1 MKLLNWFVGLF
12 RKKKAAPDD
21 LAVKIERR
29 LDDRTLWAEIT
40 EGTEEIKTDAAII
53 GDDIHHIS
61 ITPEEYR
68 RITGQLNY
76 NQLSQFATME
86 LAKRRYR
93 LSNRGNNG
101 RPKNSLSE
109 IAEPAEL

>member
-1 MKLLNWFVGLF
+1 MKLLNWFMGLF
-12 RKKKAAPDD
+12 RKKKTAPDD

-40 EGTEEIKTDAAII
+40 KDMDEVKTDAAII

-68 RITGQLNY
+68 RITGQLNF

-86 LAKRRYR
+86 LAKRQLQIKRQ
-93 LSNRGNNG
+93 G
-101 RPKNSLSE
+101 E
-109 IAEPAEL
+109 

>member
-1 MKLLNWFVGLF
+1 MKLLNWFMRLF

-29 LDDRTLWAEIT
+29 LDDRTLWTEIT
-40 EGTEEIKTDAAII
+40 KDMDEVKTDAAII

-86 LAKRRYR
+86 LAKRQ
-93 LSNRGNNG
+93 LQIKQQG
-101 RPKNSLSE
+101 E
-109 IAEPAEL
+109 

>member
-1 MKLLNWFVGLF
+1 MKLLNWFMGLF
-12 RKKKAAPDD
+12 KKKKAAPDG

-29 LDDRTLWAEIT
+29 LDYRTLGAEIT

-53 GDDIHHIS
+53 GDDIHHVS

-68 RITGQLNY
+68 RITGQINY

-86 LAKRRYR
+86 LAKRQ
-93 LSNRGNNG
+93 LQIKQQG
-101 RPKNSLSE
+101 E
-109 IAEPAEL
+109 

>member
-1 MKLLNWFVGLF
+1 MKLLNWFMGLF
-12 RKKKAAPDD
+12 RKKTEDNPFYDVRAEHEQIAHYLAA
-21 LAVKIERR
+21 KIERR
-29 LDDRTLWAEIT
+29 SDDRTLWAEIT
-40 EGTEEIKTDAAII
+40 KDTEEIKTDAAII

-86 LAKRRYR
+86 LAKRK
-93 LSNRGNNG
+93 LQIKQQG
-101 RPKNSLSE
+101 E
-109 IAEPAEL
+109 

>member
-1 MKLLNWFVGLF
+1 MKLLNWFMGLF

-40 EGTEEIKTDAAII
+40 EGMEEIKTDAAII

-68 RITGQLNY
+68 RITGQLNF
-76 NQLSQFATME
+76 NQLSQFTTME
-86 LAKRRYR
+86 LAKRQ
-93 LSNRGNNG
+93 LQIKQQG
-101 RPKNSLSE
+101 E
-109 IAEPAEL
+109 

>member
-1 MKLLNWFVGLF
+1 MKLLNWFMGLF

-21 LAVKIERR
+21 LAAKIEHR
-29 LDDRTLWAEIT
+29 LDDRTLWAELN

-86 LAKRRYR
+86 LAKRQSQTKRQ
-93 LSNRGNNG
+93 G
-101 RPKNSLSE
+101 E
-109 IAEPAEL
+109 

>member
-1 MKLLNWFVGLF
+1 MKLLNWFMGLF

-40 EGTEEIKTDAAII
+40 EGEEEIKTDAAII

-86 LAKRRYR
+86 LAKRQLQIKRQ
-93 LSNRGNNG
+93 G
-101 RPKNSLSE
+101 E
-109 IAEPAEL
+109 

>member
-1 MKLLNWFVGLF
+1 MKLLNWFMGLF
-12 RKKKAAPDD
+12 RKKKTEPDD
-21 LAVKIERR
+21 LAAKIERR

-40 EGTEEIKTDAAII
+40 EGMEEIKTDATII

-86 LAKRRYR
+86 LAKRQ
-93 LSNRGNNG
+93 LQIKQQG
-101 RPKNSLSE
+101 E
-109 IAEPAEL
+109 

>member
-1 MKLLNWFVGLF
+1 MKLLNWFMGLF

-21 LAVKIERR
+21 LAVKIEHR

-40 EGTEEIKTDAAII
+40 EGEEEIKTDAAII

-76 NQLSQFATME
+76 NQLSQFATMD
-86 LAKRRYR
+86 LAKRQ
-93 LSNRGNNG
+93 LQIKQQG
-101 RPKNSLSE
+101 E
-109 IAEPAEL
+109 

>member
-1 MKLLNWFVGLF
+1 MKLLNWFMGLF

-29 LDDRTLWAEIT
+29 LDDRTLWAELN

-53 GDDIHHIS
+53 GDNIHHIS

-68 RITGQLNY
+68 RITGQINF
-76 NQLSQFATME
+76 NQLSQFTTME
-86 LAKRRYR
+86 LAKRQ
-93 LSNRGNNG
+93 LQIKQQG
-101 RPKNSLSE
+101 E
-109 IAEPAEL
+109 

>member
-1 MKLLNWFVGLF
+1 MKLLNWFMGLF

-21 LAVKIERR
+21 LAVQIERR
-29 LDDRTLWAEIT
+29 LDDRTLWAELI
-40 EGTEEIKTDAAII
+40 ENTEEMKTDAAIV

-76 NQLSQFATME
+76 NQLSQFTTME
-86 LAKRRYR
+86 LAKRQLQIKRQ
-93 LSNRGNNG
+93 G
-101 RPKNSLSE
+101 E
-109 IAEPAEL
+109 

>member
-1 MKLLNWFVGLF
+1 MKLLNWFMGLF

-29 LDDRTLWAEIT
+29 LDDRTLWAELN
-40 EGTEEIKTDAAII
+40 EGMKEIKTDAAII
-53 GDDIHHIS
+53 GDSIHHIS
-61 ITPEEYR
+61 ISPEEYR

-86 LAKRRYR
+86 LAKRQ
-93 LSNRGNNG
+93 LQIKQQG
-101 RPKNSLSE
+101 E
-109 IAEPAEL
+109 

>member
-1 MKLLNWFVGLF
+1 MKLLNWFMGLF

-40 EGTEEIKTDAAII
+40 KDMDEVKTDAAII

-86 LAKRRYR
+86 LAKRQ
-93 LSNRGNNG
+93 LQIKQQG
-101 RPKNSLSE
+101 E
-109 IAEPAEL
+109 

>member
-1 MKLLNWFVGLF
+1 MKLLNWFMGLF

-29 LDDRTLWAEIT
+29 LDDRTLWAELT
-40 EGTEEIKTDAAII
+40 KDMDEVKTDAAII

-61 ITPEEYR
+61 ISPEEYR

-86 LAKRRYR
+86 LAKRQ
-93 LSNRGNNG
+93 LQIKQQG
-101 RPKNSLSE
+101 E
-109 IAEPAEL
+109 

>member
-1 MKLLNWFVGLF
+1 MKLLNWFMGLF
-12 RKKKAAPDD
+12 RKKKTAPDD
-21 LAVKIERR
+21 LAVKIERQ

-53 GDDIHHIS
+53 GDDIHHLS

-68 RITGQLNY
+68 RITGQLNF

-86 LAKRRYR
+86 LAKRQLQTKRQ
-93 LSNRGNNG
+93 G
-101 RPKNSLSE
+101 E
-109 IAEPAEL
+109 

>member
-1 MKLLNWFVGLF
+1 MKLLNWFMGLF

-40 EGTEEIKTDAAII
+40 KDMDEVKTDAAII
-53 GDDIHHIS
+53 GDSIHHIS
-61 ITPEEYR
+61 ISPEEYR

-86 LAKRRYR
+86 LAKRQLQIKRQ
-93 LSNRGNNG
+93 G
-101 RPKNSLSE
+101 E
-109 IAEPAEL
+109 

>member
-1 MKLLNWFVGLF
+1 MKLLNWFKGLF

-21 LAVKIERR
+21 LAVKIEHR
-29 LDDRTLWAEIT
+29 LDDRTLWTEIT
-40 EGTEEIKTDAAII
+40 KDMDEVKTDAAII
-53 GDDIHHIS
+53 GDNIHHIT

-86 LAKRRYR
+86 LAKRQLQIKRQ
-93 LSNRGNNG
+93 G
-101 RPKNSLSE
+101 E
-109 IAEPAEL
+109 